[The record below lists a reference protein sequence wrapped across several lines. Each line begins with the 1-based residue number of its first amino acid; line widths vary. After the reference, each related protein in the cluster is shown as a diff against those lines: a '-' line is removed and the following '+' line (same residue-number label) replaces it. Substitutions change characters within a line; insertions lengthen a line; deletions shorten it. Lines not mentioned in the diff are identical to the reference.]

1 MTSSSESLPSDLS
14 AAHAMI
20 LAERAA
26 RLEAQA
32 AAANAQAAA
41 ANAHAVAASAQAA
54 AASAKAEAANAQADL
69 SSTEVL
75 ISHYKLEIEKLR
87 RQLYGTRSE
96 HKTRL
101 LEQMELQL
109 EELEASATED
119 ELAAE
124 KAAARTQTV
133 QSFQRKRPS
142 RKPFPDH
149 LPRERVVIAAPES
162 CPCCGSG
169 KLSKLGEDIT
179 ETLEVIPR
187 RWKVIQTVREKFSC
201 RECETITQ
209 PPAPFHVTPRG
220 FAGPNLLA
228 MILFEK
234 FGQHQPLNRQS
245 ERYRREGIDLSL
257 STLADQVGACATA
270 LQPLHALIERHVLA
284 AERLHGD
291 DTTVPILAK
300 GKTIKGRIWTYVRDD
315 RPFGGRAPPAALYYA
330 SQDRRHEHPSL
341 HLHGFTGILQAD
353 AYSGYNELYDPSRP
367 QGPVTSALCW
377 AHARRQFFE
386 LADIAANARRGKN
399 AAAIS
404 PIALEAVKRIDALFD
419 VEREINGC
427 SAEQRLRVR
436 QERSAPLVAALQA
449 WLREQR
455 SRLSRSSAVAEPID
469 YMLRRWDRFAAFLD
483 DGRICLTNNAAER
496 ALRGFALGRKSWLF
510 AGSQRGADRAAVMA
524 TLIMTAKLNDV
535 DPQAWLADVLARI
548 AGHPAHGLD
557 DLLPWNWRS
566 QDTRAKQAA

>member
-1 MTSSSESLPSDLS
+1 MTSEFESLPSDLA

-20 LAERAA
+20 LAERTA
-26 RLEAQA
+26 RVEAE
-32 AAANAQAAA
+32 
-41 ANAHAVAASAQAA
+41 AVAARAQAV
-54 AASAKAEAANAQADL
+54 N
-69 SSTEVL
+69 SSTDAL
-75 ISHYKLEIEKLR
+75 IAHLKLEIEKLR
-87 RQLYGTRSE
+87 RALYGSHSE
-96 HKTRL
+96 RKARL
-101 LEQMELQL
+101 LDQMELQL
-109 EELEASATED
+109 EDLEASATED

-124 KAAARTQTV
+124 KAAQRTQTV

-142 RKPFPDH
+142 RKPFPDY
-149 LPRERVVIAAPES
+149 LPRERVVIAAPDS

-187 RWKVIQTVREKFSC
+187 QWKVIQTVREKFSC

-245 ERYRREGIDLSL
+245 ERYRREGIDLSV
-257 STLADQVGACATA
+257 STLADQVGACTEV
-270 LQPLHALIERHVLA
+270 LQPLHRLIEGHVLA

-300 GKTIKGRIWTYVRDD
+300 GKTVKGHIWTYVRDD

-330 SQDRRHEHPSL
+330 SRDRRHEHPTR
-341 HLHGFTGILQAD
+341 HLRDFIGILQAD
-353 AYSGYNELYDPSRP
+353 AYGGYNELYDPSRA
-367 QGPVTSALCW
+367 QGAITAALCW

-419 VEREINGC
+419 IERGING
-427 SAEQRLRVR
+427 LRAD
-436 QERSAPLVAALQA
+436 ERRNIRREKSAPLLASLEA
-449 WLREQR
+449 WLREER
-455 SRLSRSSAVAEPID
+455 PRLSRSASVVEPID
-469 YMLRRWDRFAAFLD
+469 YMLKRWDRFARFID

-510 AGSQRGADRAAVMA
+510 AGSERGADRAAAMA

-548 AGHPAHGLD
+548 AEIPQSRLA
-557 DLLPWNWRS
+557 DLLPWHW
-566 QDTRAKQAA
+566 AAEMERRKVAA